1 MAEPVDPH
9 GDPQNLWNPDL
20 APTDASKRNWRWYH
34 FAALWVGMVI
44 SIPAWLLAGGLID
57 QGMSPLQAVITVL
70 LGNVIILAPMLLI
83 GHAGAKFGIP
93 YAVLVRSSFGT
104 RGALVPAL
112 LRAGIACG
120 WYGIQT
126 WVGGQTILTLA
137 ALAVPS
143 LLTHE
148 KLGFLGI
155 SLPHFV
161 AFLVFWAIQLLF
173 VTKGLTTIRKLETWT
188 APLKIVIC
196 AALMIW
202 ALDAAGG
209 LAAATEQKSAFVPGG
224 SKEGLF
230 WAVFWP
236 GLTAMI
242 GFWATL
248 ALNIPD
254 FTRFAATQKD
264 QSIGQTIG
272 LPVPMGLL
280 ALVAVVT
287 TSATVIVYGEAI
299 WDPVQ
304 LSSRMG
310 GIAVLIGLLVISID
324 TVSCNIAA
332 NLVGPAFDVS
342 ALWPRRISYRTGAFI
357 TALIALLIMPWKLI
371 ESSQGYIFTWLIGYG
386 ALLGP
391 IAGIMVSDYWLLRQ
405 ARLTVADLYDRNGRY
420 RFRAGWNPVAFA
432 ALILGVAPNVPGFL
446 AAAMPGMFGGIPP
459 FWTAV
464 YPYAWFVGAAIAAAF
479 YTVGMRQSSVPLEPA
494 LRASF

>member
-1 MAEPVDPH
+1 MAEPALVQ

-20 APTDASKRNWRWYH
+20 APTDASKRTWRWYH

-57 QGMSPLQAVITVL
+57 QGMAPLQAVITVL
-70 LGNVIILAPMLLI
+70 LGNAIILVPMLLI

-126 WVGGQTILTLA
+126 WVGGQTLLALA
-137 ALAVPS
+137 ALAFPS
-143 LLTHE
+143 LLGQA
-148 KLGFLGI
+148 KIGLLGI

-161 AFLVFWAIQLLF
+161 AFLAFWAIQLFF

-196 AALMIW
+196 AALMVW
-202 ALDAAGG
+202 ALDGAGG
-209 LAAATEQKSAFVPGG
+209 LAAVAERPSSFGPGG
-224 SKEGLF
+224 AKEGMF

-254 FTRFAATQKD
+254 FTRFARTQKD
-264 QSIGQTIG
+264 QTLGQSLG

-287 TSATVIVYGEAI
+287 TSATVVVYGEAI

-304 LSSRMG
+304 LSTRMG
-310 GIAVLIGLLVISID
+310 GVAVLIGLLIISID

-342 ALWPRRISYRTGAFI
+342 ALWPRRISYRTGAFV
-357 TALIALLIMPWKLI
+357 TAVIALLIMPWKLI

-391 IAGIMVSDYWLLRQ
+391 VAGIMVSDYWLLRR
-405 ARLTVADLYDRNGRY
+405 ARLTVADLYDMQGRY

-446 AAAMPGMFGGIPP
+446 AAAIPGTFGAMPAI
-459 FWTAV
+459 WTAL
-464 YPYAWFVGAAIAAAF
+464 YPYAWFVGAAIAATV
-479 YTVGMRQSSVPLEPA
+479 YMVGMRQSSAPLEPA
-494 LRASF
+494 LGAAE